1 MEKTIPPPKSLAIV
15 RFINENC
22 ALASRFFSF
31 FFFFSRRETSGN
43 TKQSIFVTREEK
55 RKILPLP
62 SKLPYRPLDRD
73 KTARPAKMN
82 PVPKVIPRT
91 SDFVTG
97 WDSFYKNTD
106 ESNWS

>member
-1 MEKTIPPPKSLAIV
+1 MEKTIPPPPKSLAIV

-62 SKLPYRPLDRD
+62 LDRD

-82 PVPKVIPRT
+82 PVPKVIPRA